1 MSEVWRSIPSAPGFM
16 ASDAGRIRSPL
27 GRVLSQHDHRSG
39 PATIYKRVALCIPRT
54 AARQMGVA
62 HQSKHLVHRLVC
74 EAFHGPAPSPAHH
87 AAHWNDVGTDNHPG
101 NLRWATPAE
110 NVEDMRRNGV
120 LHVGGRRVA

>member
-1 MSEVWRSIPSAPGFM
+1 MSEVWRPIPSAQGYM

-39 PATIYKRVALCIPRT
+39 PATIYKRVSLLQPGDRT
-54 AARQMGVA
+54 
-62 HQSKHLVHRLVC
+62 KHKRLVHRLVC